1 MIQHDPIK
9 QRHTE
14 FNMCEEAIMHLES
27 DRPSKA
33 MKILLKLSEKLEEG
47 LFHEVLSVEKSK
59 KIVEAYRDGQR

>member
-1 MIQHDPIK
+1 
-9 QRHTE
+9 
-14 FNMCEEAIMHLES
+14 MCEEAIMHLES

>member
-14 FNMCEEAIMHLES
+14 FNMCEEAIIHLES
-27 DRPSKA
+27 NRPSEA
-33 MKILLKLSEKLEEG
+33 MKVLLKLSEKLEEG

-59 KIVEAYRDGQR
+59 KIVEAFRDGQG